1 MLAPES
7 NLGPYRLIQKIG
19 AGGMGE
25 VWKAEDTR
33 LGRMVAIK
41 ILPPAVAADIEAMG
55 RMRREARTAAQ
66 LYHPNIAT
74 IHSLEHD
81 GERQFIVMELVE
93 GRPLSA
99 VMGHEPMNE
108 GEICRIGRSVAE
120 ALAEA
125 HAKGIVHRDIKPDN
139 IIVTNTRVKVLDF
152 GIAKQV
158 GVVPTV
164 PSPDSPTT
172 FMTQQGMIVGTIQY
186 MSPEQALGKSVDART
201 DIFSLGVVLY
211 EAATGRLP
219 FKGETVTDTMT
230 QIIRDEPKDPQL
242 VNRSLSPGLANI
254 IRRCMAKKREERY
267 ESAEQLAAALEG
279 QLGKAATAPYNEST
293 APTVART
300 AITPPTVLTRSVPE
314 TAPPKKRAVVSPL
327 GVIMLLVAV
336 VGGGAVINY
345 RRQESPAPAPAPATA
360 SAPKAP
366 VTASTAPPSTASV
379 NVVAPQPPLP
389 TATHPPPPVP
399 VPQPVAPAPAAP
411 PQPVASDADALYT
424 AAMAKAAEGDVNEAR
439 KLLHQVL
446 KQDHH
451 YARAHFRVGEIALLN
466 RNFDTAL
473 AELQLALEDSSR
485 LDDREHALTD
495 LGVAVST
502 RNREESQRIARDINE
517 RWPGDLDVRRIVTT
531 FPGMF
536 LGQRPEKAERP
547 RRRFRP
553 N

>member
-1 MLAPES
+1 MLAPET
-7 NLGPYRLIQKIG
+7 NLGPYRLIQRIG

-33 LGRMVAIK
+33 LGRQVAIK
-41 ILPPAVAADIEAMG
+41 ILPPAVAADTEAMG

-74 IHSLEHD
+74 IHSLEQD
-81 GERQFIVMELVE
+81 GDRQFIVMELVE

-99 VMGHEPMNE
+99 LMGGAPMNE

-139 IIVTNTRVKVLDF
+139 IIVTSTRVKVLDF

-230 QIIRDEPKDPQL
+230 QIIRDEPQDPQL
-242 VNRSLSPGLANI
+242 VNRNLSPGLANI

-267 ESAEQLAAALEG
+267 DDAEQLAAALDG
-279 QLGKAATAPYNEST
+279 QMGKAATAPYSEST
-293 APTVART
+293 APTVARE
-300 AITPPTVLTRSVPE
+300 AVAGAAAAAPTVLTGSAREAP
-314 TAPPKKRAVVSPL
+314 APPKRKAAVWPFV
-327 GVIMLLVAV
+327 VIALLLAV
-336 VGGGAVINY
+336 IGAGAVINY
-345 RRQESPAPAPAPATA
+345 RRSQAPVAVPAAPSPAAPAPVTTTTA
-360 SAPKAP
+360 SPP
-366 VTASTAPPSTASV
+366 PPSTTSV
-379 NVVAPQPPLP
+379 NVTAPAPTPAP
-389 TATHPPPPVP
+389 VPVPITATHPPAPPP
-399 VPQPVAPAPAAP
+399 EPAAP
-411 PQPVASDADALYT
+411 S
-424 AAMAKAAEGDVNEAR
+424 AR
-439 KLLHQVL
+439 E
-446 KQDHH
+446 
-451 YARAHFRVGEIALLN
+451 HFRSGEAALLS
-466 RNFDTAL
+466 RDLDTAR
-473 AELQLALEDSSR
+473 AELQLALDDAEHLGEREQALANLGIAVATHRRVEAQR
-485 LDDREHALTD
+485 L
-495 LGVAVST
+495 
-502 RNREESQRIARDINE
+502 ARDFDE
-517 RWPGDLDVRRIVTT
+517 RWPDDLDVRRIVATY
-531 FPGMF
+531 PGMF
-536 LGQRPEKAERP
+536 LGPRPGKNERP
-547 RRRFRP
+547 RRFRP
-553 N
+553 H